1 MGRAILSVA
10 GANENTCPG
19 RMLGGGMT
27 KPWFE
32 HYGDEIPREVD
43 PGAYRNVVDMLL
55 EAAEKYADMPAY
67 ASFGGV
73 LTYREARDRGR
84 DFAAYLQKRLGVNK
98 GDRVAVML
106 PNMMAFPVAM
116 QGILRAGAVQVNVNP
131 LYTPRELEHQLSDAD
146 VETIVVFAGSTPTL
160 AKVIG
165 DTPVKNVIVA
175 QLDDFVDAGIPAA
188 QVAEGLG
195 RTVPMTDAVADGAG
209 LDFEPPDIDG
219 GDLIF
224 LQYTGGT
231 TGLSK
236 GAMLTHSNLVAN
248 ILQFSAF
255 AGPHIDRGNEVIITA
270 IPMYHIFALMV
281 NALSYYHFGSTAV
294 LITNPTD
301 MPAFVAEWSRWPV
314 TVFAGVNTL
323 YNGLLHTPGFA
334 ELDFSKLR
342 LAVGGGAPVQ
352 KAVSDKWKSITGKH
366 IKEGYGLSET
376 SPVLT
381 MNPFGM
387 QEFLSSIGIPW
398 PSTEISLRDET
409 GKEVATGEEGELCAR
424 GPQVMKGYWR
434 RDDAT
439 AEVMTE
445 DGFFRTGDIA
455 VMDANGFFRIVDRK
469 KDMILVSGFNVY
481 PNEIEAVVAAME
493 GVLECACIGVPDE
506 RSGEAVKLFVVKN
519 DPDLSAEAVK
529 AHCRA
534 ELTRYKVPRQIEF
547 IDALPKSTVGKIL
560 RRELRGR

>member
-1 MGRAILSVA
+1 
-10 GANENTCPG
+10 
-19 RMLGGGMT
+19 MT
-27 KPWFE
+27 RPWLK
-32 HYGDEIPREVD
+32 HYGDDIPHEVNAS
-43 PGAYRNVVDMLL
+43 AYRNVVDMLL
-55 EAAEKYADMPAY
+55 EAADTYADMRAY
-67 ASFGGV
+67 ASFGGT
-73 LTYREARDRGR
+73 LSYREVSARAR
-84 DFAAYLQKRLGVNK
+84 DFAAYLQNRLGVRK

-106 PNMMAFPVAM
+106 PNMMAFPIAM
-116 QGILRAGAVQVNVNP
+116 QGILRAGGVQVNVNP
-131 LYTPRELEHQLSDAD
+131 LYTPRELEHQLRDAD
-146 VETIVVFAGSTPTL
+146 AGTIVVFAGVTSTL
-160 AKVIG
+160 AEVIA
-165 DTPVKNVIVA
+165 DTPVRHVIVA
-175 QLDDFVDAGIPAA
+175 QIDDFIDVGIPAA
-188 QVAEGLG
+188 LLAEGLG
-195 RTVPMTDAVADGAG
+195 ETVAMTDAVADGATLG
-209 LDFEPPDIDG
+209 FDPPEIDG
-219 GDLIF
+219 SDLIF

-255 AGPHIDRGNEVIITA
+255 AGPHIDRGNEVVVTA

-281 NALSYYHFGSTAV
+281 NTLSYYHFGSTAV

-301 MPAFVAEWSRWPV
+301 MPAFVAEWAKWPV

-334 ELDFSKLR
+334 ELDFSNLR

-352 KAVSDKWKSITGKH
+352 KAVSDKWKSVTGSH

-398 PSTEISLRDET
+398 PSTEISLRDEA
-409 GKEVATGEEGELCAR
+409 GNEVEPGEEGELCAR

-434 RDDAT
+434 RADAT

-455 VMDANGFFRIVDRK
+455 VMDPEGFFRIVDRK

-481 PNEIEAVVAAME
+481 PNEIEAVVAAMD

-506 RSGEAVKLFVVKN
+506 RTGEAVKLFVVRA
-519 DPDLSAEAVK
+519 DPDLSAGAIE
-529 AHCRA
+529 AHCREA
-534 ELTRYKVPRQIEF
+534 LTPYKVPKQIEF